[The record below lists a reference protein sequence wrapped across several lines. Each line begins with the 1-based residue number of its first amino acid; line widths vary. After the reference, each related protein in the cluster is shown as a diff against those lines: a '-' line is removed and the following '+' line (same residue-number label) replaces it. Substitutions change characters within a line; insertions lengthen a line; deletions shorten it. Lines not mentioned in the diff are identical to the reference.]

1 MKELYIVIGDFLI
14 ASTRK
19 EQQFFFLDKIKN
31 ITAGKC
37 NR

>member
-1 MKELYIVIGDFLI
+1 MKELYIVIGDFFNCFHKKGT
-14 ASTRK
+14 A
-19 EQQFFFLDKIKN
+19 FFFLDKIKN